1 MDKLKKFQQAIVEIM
16 DEYAAERSNSKSYE
30 GLRFD
35 KIIDPKHFR
44 YQFVLLGWDGNERI
58 YNIIF
63 HIDIIDEKI
72 WIQRD
77 NIEESVAVLLNEKGI
92 SNQDIVLA
100 YFPESHRKYTEYAV
114 A

>member
-1 MDKLKKFQQAIVEIM
+1 MDKLKIFHAAIVEIM
-16 DEYAAERSNSKSYE
+16 DEYAAERRDSKSYE
-30 GLRFD
+30 GLQFD
-35 KIIDPKHFR
+35 KIIDPQQLH
-44 YQFVLLGWDGNERI
+44 YQFVLLGWNGNERI

>member
-1 MDKLKKFQQAIVEIM
+1 MDKMSKFHQAIAEIM
-16 DEYAAERSNSKSYE
+16 DEYVADRSHSRSYE
-30 GLRFD
+30 GLVFD
-35 KIIDPKHFR
+35 KIIDNKNFH
-44 YQFVLLGWDGNERI
+44 YQLVLVGWDNNERV

-63 HIDIIDEKI
+63 HIDIIDRKI

-77 NIEESVAVLLNEKGI
+77 NIEESLAVLLNEKGI

-100 YFPESHRKYTEYAV
+100 YFPESHRRYTEYAV

>member
-1 MDKLKKFQQAIVEIM
+1 MDKLKRFHQAIVEIM
-16 DEYAAERSNSKSYE
+16 DEYAAERINSQSYD
-30 GLRFD
+30 GLAFD
-35 KIIDPKHFR
+35 KIIDAENHH
-44 YQFVLLGWDGNERI
+44 YQFVLVGWDGNERI

-63 HIDIIDEKI
+63 HIDIMDEKI